1 MQLDLGKVADEPG
14 PSEADSETKRE
25 EEDLE
30 KQKQRAHIAGLIQD
44 IAERKKY
51 AGRIFW
57 LISSWL
63 IGIFLILILQGFGS
77 NSHWFALSEAIVIAA
92 IGGTTINVIG
102 IFIVVA
108 KYLFPKRDSDST

>member
-1 MQLDLGKVADEPG
+1 VPLDLDKVADEPG
-14 PSEADSETKRE
+14 SNAPDSATKLE
-25 EEDLE
+25 EEDLD
-30 KQKQRAHIAGLIQD
+30 KQKQKAQIAGLLQD

-51 AGRIFW
+51 AGRIFY
-57 LISSWL
+57 LISLWL

-77 NSHWFALSEAIVIAA
+77 NSHWFALSEAVVIAA

-108 KYLFPKRDSDST
+108 KYLFPKRDSDPN